1 MYDCTDYRVCTT
13 LLCMNENEHVSP
25 TAPDSAEQSLKS
37 LNAAEK
43 VKLNKSM
50 NHPGMLI
57 GGRKPDVI

>member
-1 MYDCTDYRVCTT
+1 MYECWI
-13 LLCMNENEHVSP
+13 HVSP